1 MFYYAGTGQDFLIS
15 RWKAKFEMEEV
26 NLVAKVFKTSYTLVT
41 EENGVIYVKA
51 RTRTI
56 VVIALF
62 GLILGLLAYLLSRM
76 PLTVDGGM
84 EQFCFWAATIIL
96 SLAGL
101 MFMIGLLQSLNST
114 TIFDCNSG
122 KMRKGSKAY
131 DFSQIQ
137 RIALERRPF
146 GDREIF
152 FLTAVVNG
160 ESIKIA
166 SETAKDTLEAVAV
179 FLNQGLTNSTAATA
193 TDVYPPASSWVERH
207 FIGIFLITLGVIWSG
222 TSFFFLQN
230 LIFTVL
236 RNGHGPLVWPLGIWI
251 AGLGL
256 GDLAGIPVGRLF
268 TRASGRSK
276 IGILI
281 LILYFGSY
289 FLICRR

>member
-1 MFYYAGTGQDFLIS
+1 MT
-15 RWKAKFEMEEV
+15 V
-26 NLVAKVFKTSYTLVT
+26 KVIKTSYTLVT

-51 RTRTI
+51 RNRTI

-62 GLILGLLAYLLSRM
+62 ALILGVLAYLLSRM

-101 MFMIGLLQSLNST
+101 MFMIGLLQSLSST
-114 TIFDCNSG
+114 TIFDRNSG
-122 KMRKGSKAY
+122 KMRKGAKAY

-179 FLNQGLTNSTAATA
+179 FLNQGLTNSGAAMA
-193 TDVYPPASSWVERH
+193 TDVYLPAPSWVERH
-207 FIGIFLITLGVIWSG
+207 FVGIFLITLGVIWSG
-222 TSFFFLQN
+222 TGFFFLQN